1 MRDLVSNLAVRE
13 SIRPAVN
20 SAATVT
26 GQSVDTLG
34 FESVMAV
41 ANVGAIASSGN
52 VTLKWQES
60 VNNTDWTDV
69 AAADVLVPFPA
80 ALVANSVVKSGYIGN
95 ARYVR
100 IVGTLNSGTSVA
112 YGASIVLGHPAQ
124 MPTT

>member
-26 GQSVDTLG
+26 GQSVDKLG
-34 FESVMAV
+34 FDAVMAV
-41 ANVGAIASSGN
+41 ANVGAIVSAGN

-60 VNNTDWTDV
+60 VNNSDWTDV
-69 AAADVLVPFPA
+69 AADDVLTPFPA
-80 ALVANSVVKSGYIGN
+80 ALVANSVVNSGYIGN

-100 IVGTLNSGTSVA
+100 IFGTLNSGTSVA
-112 YGASIVLGHPAQ
+112 YGASIVLGNPAQ
-124 MPTT
+124 FPTA